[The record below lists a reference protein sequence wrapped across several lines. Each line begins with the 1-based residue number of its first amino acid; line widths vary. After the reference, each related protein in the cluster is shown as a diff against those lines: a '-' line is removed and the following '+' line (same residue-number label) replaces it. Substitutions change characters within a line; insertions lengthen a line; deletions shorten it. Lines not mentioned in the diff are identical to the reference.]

1 MDDNVEEARRSLLD
15 VVLEKLHKTGKQ
27 VVVSRLVYVAAVE
40 GKELTSKTE
49 IEVCAQPV
57 APARVS
63 RLPVGLSPFANPGY
77 LRTHS
82 DVENAH

>member
-15 VVLEKLHKTGKQ
+15 VVLEKVHKAGKQ

-40 GKELTSKTE
+40 GKQLSSKTE

-57 APARVS
+57 APGITVAWWASRPWQTLAICARI
-63 RLPVGLSPFANPGY
+63 G
-77 LRTHS
+77 
-82 DVENAH
+82 